1 MKMNVKRQNFKLSKA
16 SSSTTSDNT
25 YASAALLNE
34 QGTSINDNTKT
45 MTSLMLQLNS
55 TKTILII
62 IVIGIAAYIFM
73 NKDKK

>member
-1 MKMNVKRQNFKLSKA
+1 MNVKRKNIRLSKA
-16 SSSTTSDNT
+16 SSSTVSDNT

-34 QGTSINDNTKT
+34 QGNSINDNTKT

-62 IVIGIAAYIFM
+62 IAIGIAAYIFM
-73 NKDKK
+73 NKAKK